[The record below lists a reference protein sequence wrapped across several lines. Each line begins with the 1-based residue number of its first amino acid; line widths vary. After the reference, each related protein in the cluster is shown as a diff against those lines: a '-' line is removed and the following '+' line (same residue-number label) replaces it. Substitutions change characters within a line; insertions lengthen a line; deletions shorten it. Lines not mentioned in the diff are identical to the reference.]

1 MRVTGTRNINN
12 VTAIDVEKPTSTDG
26 EFLFNSQFPIAV
38 PSSTETGVGWA
49 FRFGVVIM
57 TGADPSEPGIEYLP
71 IAGSWEVE
79 EGSGPFVVYGHHRA
93 NEESDDRALIGRFA
107 GGGSGGRVTSVRFK
121 IVSSDPTT
129 LSGLATILAW
139 DYGFSKTA
147 IPASILGNTVIEI
160 CDPMGCFLNEPNVD
174 LTDRAGVA
182 VYRESD
188 VPDNCRTGYVPF
200 PGVWEVTSLCCK
212 LLSCDVVI

>member
-1 MRVTGTRNINN
+1 M
-12 VTAIDVEKPTSTDG
+12 SDG
-26 EFLFNSQFPIAV
+26 NTLSDKAAAEIAQTVREVSRRMMNERQQRGRWQF
-38 PSSTETGVGWA
+38 
-49 FRFGVVIM
+49 
-57 TGADPSEPGIEYLP
+57 
-71 IAGSWEVE
+71 
-79 EGSGPFVVYGHHRA
+79 H
-93 NEESDDRALIGRFA
+93 
-107 GGGSGGRVTSVRFK
+107 GGSGGGITSVRFK

-147 IPASILGNTVIEI
+147 IPATIAGNTVIEI

-188 VPDNCRTGYVPF
+188 VADNCRTGYAPF